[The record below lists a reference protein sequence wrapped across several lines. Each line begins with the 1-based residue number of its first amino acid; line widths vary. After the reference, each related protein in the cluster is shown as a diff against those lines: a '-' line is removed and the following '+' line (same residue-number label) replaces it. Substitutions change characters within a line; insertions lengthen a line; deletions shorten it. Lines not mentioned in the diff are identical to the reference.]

1 MRAAIVVLGLS
12 SLALGGCLS
21 TNTKGSWSCKA
32 PLGGVCQSIGEID
45 ASATGGP
52 AAAGAGAVPVSARTT
67 IAGSSAVQW
76 WKDVPRAAQG
86 PGFPLREGDQVVR
99 VVFAPFVDRSGDYYA
114 RSEVYAVVRKGG
126 WWGPS
131 AAPTA
136 FSHPAPYV
144 RPAEPAAPPV
154 KASASE
160 KPCPSKCGDVEK
172 AALPAVIPAATASL
186 AHAPAN

>member
-1 MRAAIVVLGLS
+1 MRGAIVVLGLA
-12 SLALGGCLS
+12 SLGLSGCLS
-21 TNTKGSWSCKA
+21 TNTKGSWSCRA
-32 PLGGVCQSIGEID
+32 PLGGVCQSIGEIE
-45 ASATGGP
+45 ATPTG
-52 AAAGAGAVPVSARTT
+52 AVAAGPSAVPVTARTT
-67 IAGSSAVQW
+67 IAGAEAVRW
-76 WKDVPRAAQG
+76 WKSVPVAAQG

-136 FSHPAPYV
+136 FTHPAPYV
-144 RPAEPAAPPV
+144 RPEQPDAPPV
-154 KASASE
+154 KASAPE
-160 KPCPSKCGDVEK
+160 RPCPSKCDAVEN
-172 AALPAVIPAATASL
+172 AALPVATPGATTSL

>member
-45 ASATGGP
+45 ASTTAGP
-52 AAAGAGAVPVSARTT
+52 AGAGPSAIPVGARTT
-67 IAGSSAVQW
+67 IAGAEAVRW
-76 WKDVPRAAQG
+76 WKAVPVAAQG

-131 AAPTA
+131 AAPAA
-136 FSHPAPYV
+136 FTHPAPYV
-144 RPAEPAAPPV
+144 RPEETTPPPV
-154 KASASE
+154 KARVPE
-160 KPCPSKCGDVEK
+160 KPCPSKCGAVEK
-172 AALPAVIPAATASL
+172 AALPAVTPTETASL
-186 AHAPAN
+186 AQAPAN